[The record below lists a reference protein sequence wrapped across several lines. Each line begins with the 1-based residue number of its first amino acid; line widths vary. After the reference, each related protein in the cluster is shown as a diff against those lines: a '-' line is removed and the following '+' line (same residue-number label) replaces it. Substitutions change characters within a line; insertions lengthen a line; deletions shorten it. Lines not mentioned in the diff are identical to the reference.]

1 MKTLRSWSA
10 AIVDQSTGRV
20 ALAGLVVFLLF
31 GALVLPGQAA
41 AAEQASAGAGSP
53 DTSFFYRPGDLLRQ
67 AEAYGEAGRAAYVR
81 ARWTFDLAF
90 PLVYGFFLV
99 TSIGWCL
106 RRAAPPS
113 SAWRLLSL
121 APVAAVLFD
130 FLENTATSLV
140 MAGYPVVP
148 ALALILAPWMTLVK
162 WLLVY
167 ASFGILAVALAAVLL
182 RKLRR
187 LAE

>member
-1 MKTLRSWSA
+1 MNALQWWSA
-10 AIVDQSTGRV
+10 AIADRSTGWV

-53 DTSFFYRPGDLLRQ
+53 DTSFFYKPDDLLHQ
-67 AEAYGEAGRAAYVR
+67 AEAYGESGRAAYVR

-90 PLVYGFFLV
+90 PLVYGFFLL
-99 TSIGWCL
+99 TSIGWSL
-106 RRAAPPS
+106 RQAAPAS

-121 APVAAVLFD
+121 VPVAAVLFD
-130 FLENTATSLV
+130 FFENTATSLV
-140 MAGYPVVP
+140 MAAYPAVP
-148 ALALILAPWMTLVK
+148 DLALVLAPWLTMVK
-162 WLLVY
+162 WILVY
-167 ASFGILAVALAAVLL
+167 ASFVILAVALAAVLL

-187 LAE
+187 PAK

>member
-1 MKTLRSWSA
+1 MQTLRSWSA
-10 AIVDQSTGRV
+10 AIVDRCTGRV

-31 GALVLPGQAA
+31 GALVLPGQAV

-53 DTSFFYRPGDLLRQ
+53 DTSFFYKPDELLRQ

-121 APVAAVLFD
+121 VPVAAVLFD

-140 MAGYPVVP
+140 MSGYPAVP
-148 ALALILAPWMTLVK
+148 GLALILAPWMTPVK
-162 WLLVY
+162 WILVY